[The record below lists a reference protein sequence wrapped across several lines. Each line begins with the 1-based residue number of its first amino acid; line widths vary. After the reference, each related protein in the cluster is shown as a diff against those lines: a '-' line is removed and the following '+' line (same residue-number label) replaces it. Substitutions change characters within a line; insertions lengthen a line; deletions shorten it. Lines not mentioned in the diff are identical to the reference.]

1 MTIKKYNK
9 GLLKRKKVLGEQY
22 VNKTIKKTNSFNKD
36 FQKYITEHCWDNFW
50 NSSRLTDKQKS
61 FNTLCILASTNKWPE
76 FKLHLNGAFNNG
88 CTLNELK
95 ELFKQIS
102 LYAGIPVG
110 VECYKHTE
118 ELLLEKNIK
127 IKNSILNKKID

>member
-1 MTIKKYNK
+1 M
-9 GLLKRKKVLGEQY
+9 GLHMCHQHLDVQKSLNTGLCLNLGAQHF
-22 VNKTIKKTNSFNKD
+22 SDKD
-36 FQKYITEHCWDNFW
+36 FQKYITEHCWDNLW